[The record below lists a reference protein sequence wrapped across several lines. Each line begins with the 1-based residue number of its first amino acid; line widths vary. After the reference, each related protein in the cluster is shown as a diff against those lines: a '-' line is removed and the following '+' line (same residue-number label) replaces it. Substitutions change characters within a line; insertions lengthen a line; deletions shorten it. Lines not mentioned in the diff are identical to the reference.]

1 MDVDCGLIEGFNWI
15 VVINKWNSIKKRFV
29 FFFCNIMIVFLN
41 SMYER
46 DLISILFVE
55 KNYENVFLLIG
66 IKLCDNV
73 VVFGIGWVENIF
85 MEIN

>member
-1 MDVDCGLIEGFNWI
+1 
-15 VVINKWNSIKKRFV
+15 
-29 FFFCNIMIVFLN
+29 MIVFLN

-55 KNYENVFLLIG
+55 KKNYENVFLLIG